1 MNQFTKAELE
11 GRALF
16 KEILDQKG
24 VTESHPS
31 DDEFDTLDYY
41 YTSSQQLSV
50 GVEIKKRD
58 QKYLNYPTHFLEVKK
73 FKAIYQR
80 LNNGEFDRALY
91 VNFFGD
97 NVAYIYNFQTIIK
110 GIKDQTITVS
120 YTHCNRT
127 TAINTGKVDKKII
140 ELPLSLGIRLEKKED
155 KWIRIK

>member
-91 VNFFGD
+91 VNFFG
-97 NVAYIYNFQTIIK
+97 VFGKVIYLCSIFNEKLIK
-110 GIKDQTITVS
+110 GNNKGGQLF
-120 YTHCNRT
+120 R
-127 TAINTGKVDKKII
+127 AICHNIYSIWLYVVQHII
-140 ELPLSLGIRLEKKED
+140 AVLPLQLYTVCPINLISSF
-155 KWIRIK
+155 